1 MTKRQTY
8 TKEFKIEAVRLLE
21 ESEKSGMEISRELGI
36 RRNQLYKWQK
46 ELQSKGD
53 SAFKGPGRNP
63 AGSDDQVTKLKKEN
77 DRLCEE
83 VEILKKT
90 AAYFARDM
98 K

>member
-21 ESEKSGMEISRELGI
+21 ESEKNGMEISRELGV
-36 RRNQLYKWQK
+36 RRNMLYKWQK

-53 SAFKGPGRNP
+53 CAFKGPGRKP
-63 AGSDDQVTKLKKEN
+63 AASDDQVTKLKKEN
-77 DRLCEE
+77 DRLREE
-83 VEILKKT
+83 VEILKKA

>member
-1 MTKRQTY
+1 MTKRHTY

-21 ESEKSGMEISRELGI
+21 ESEKNGMEISRELGI
-36 RRNQLYKWQK
+36 RRNMLYKWQK

-53 SAFKGPGRNP
+53 CAFKGPGRKL
-63 AGSDDQVTKLKKEN
+63 AASDDQMTKLKKEN
-77 DRLCEE
+77 DRLREE
-83 VEILKKT
+83 VEILKKA